1 MFWAS
6 PIFRHAQLH
15 CMHPSRSISTHGVS
29 ISCPAKYRHQCRP
42 FRPQEDWPW
51 QTLKWLGWPPACM
64 SAFSFRMLGF
74 NKVILCTVY
83 KYNMIWYDI
92 LYICVPTWQVMTSWP
107 CSSQVT
113 SPMRVGT
120 TNTGPR
126 HYVQRIYCSSFV
138 GCRSLW
144 YSFHQQIKIEQ
155 CLPLTV
161 NVSASI
167 AMALIHFPRS
177 RSTYSMS
184 TYQELQMLIGTL
196 RNLSM
201 DEMMLPATHQ
211 QCDGCDRR

>member
-29 ISCPAKYRHQCRP
+29 ISCPTKYRHQCRP

-92 LYICVPTWQVMTSWP
+92 IYICAD
-107 CSSQVT
+107 VT
-113 SPMRVGT
+113 SYDKLAMLFASHKSNESWYHQYWST
-120 TNTGPR
+120 SLCSED
-126 HYVQRIYCSSFV
+126 YCSFV

-177 RSTYSMS
+177 RSTHSMS